1 MFQRPRSEGDKGAL
15 SSRETEW
22 AEIFRTLDE
31 AGVPEDFLE
40 DRDLRPPEEPVWLE
54 EEGEGVNPA
63 SSAGT

>member
-1 MFQRPRSEGDKGAL
+1 VFQRPRSEGDESAL